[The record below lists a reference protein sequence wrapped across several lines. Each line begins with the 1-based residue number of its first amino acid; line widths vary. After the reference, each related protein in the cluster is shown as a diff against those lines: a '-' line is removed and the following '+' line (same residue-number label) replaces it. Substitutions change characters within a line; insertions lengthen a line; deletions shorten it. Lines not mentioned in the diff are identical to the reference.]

1 MVGRYRQRYPQVVL
15 ELNSNEGHAGLLE
28 RRIDLAIR
36 FGPLNDSSL
45 RSRLAVPL
53 TPAIVSSHGSPA
65 RPGTSCWASASR
77 LVEPLA
83 PA

>member
-45 RSRLAVPL
+45 RSRLAAPL
-53 TPAIVSSHGSPA
+53 TPADRASHGSPA
-65 RPGTSCWASASR
+65 NIGHLAGHQLLGFS
-77 LVEPLA
+77 EPTR
-83 PA
+83 